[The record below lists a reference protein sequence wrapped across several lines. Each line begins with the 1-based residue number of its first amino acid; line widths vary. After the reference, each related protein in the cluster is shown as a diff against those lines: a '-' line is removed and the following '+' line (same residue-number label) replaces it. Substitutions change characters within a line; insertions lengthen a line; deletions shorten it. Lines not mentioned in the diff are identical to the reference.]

1 MENNYQQQLKEAQ
14 EKNKVLLGI
23 INAIP
28 EPIFVKNWH
37 GKFVFANKFLADFYK
52 TTPELLIGK
61 DDAYFTNDIDQTKLF
76 TKSVQTIINS
86 KKTQTVYEKAT
97 DSNTGVTHDFHSVK
111 TPFINSDGED
121 NVVVIATNITDLI
134 ALKDHSEKNEKRLT
148 GVLGVSNEGMWD
160 WNTETNDVFHNKR
173 WEIITG
179 VLDCENSFIEFQQ
192 CIFEDDKAKV
202 NNAIQRLL
210 EENIPYN
217 IEYRMV
223 RPSDGELIWIWD
235 RGVVLEHNEQGKPLW
250 VVGIIQDITDKINN
264 QIKIENL
271 AFYDV
276 LTQLPNRALLQDRMT
291 KVIENYKR
299 SKIHG
304 AVLFLDLDKFKQ
316 LNDTYGHQAGDHL
329 LIDVAQRIQS
339 VLRIEDTVARFGGD
353 EFVVILSALHAD
365 LFKAAKIAEN
375 IANNIRETVN
385 VPYELK
391 VNEATINYNI
401 SVSVGVALIDSVDVD
416 ATELLQL
423 ADVALYKAKENGR
436 NVCVTFDPK
445 MHEKLSY
452 ITKLEKALRISIKQN
467 EFMLHYQP
475 QYNIKG
481 DIVAAEALIRWNH
494 PELGFVN
501 LCDFIDV
508 AEESNLIVSIG
519 LWVLTKACEQLK
531 QCQSDPRYKHLS
543 ISINISEKQIW
554 QKDFVSEVMRIV
566 SQSGIDKS
574 KLKIELTESVLLKNT
589 DESIDKLKKLQL
601 FGLNFSLDNFGT
613 GYSSLGHLKSLP
625 ISEVKID
632 QSFVQDIID
641 EQSDLIMVKT
651 IIDLGKNFGLNV
663 VSKGIESKEQLKVLT
678 VLGCDL
684 YQGFYFS
691 KPIAIKDFLR
701 LIK

>member
-28 EPIFVKNWH
+28 EPIFVKDWH
-37 GKFVFANKFLADFYK
+37 GKFVFANKYLADFYK

-61 DDAYFTNDIDQTKLF
+61 DDAYFTHDIEQTKLF
-76 TKSVQTIINS
+76 TESVQSIIKS
-86 KKTQTVYEKAT
+86 KKIQTVYEKAT

-111 TPFINSDGED
+111 TPFINSNGED

-134 ALKDHSEKNEKRLT
+134 ALKNHSEKNEKRLT
-148 GVLGVSNEGMWD
+148 GILGVSNEGMWD

-173 WEIITG
+173 WETITG
-179 VLDCENSFIEFQQ
+179 VIDCENSFREYQQ
-192 CIFEDDKAKV
+192 CIFEDDKIKV

-210 EENIPYN
+210 EENIPYD

-223 RPSDGELIWIWD
+223 RPSDGKLIWIWD
-235 RGVVLEHNEQGKPLW
+235 RGVILEYNDQGEPLW
-250 VVGIIQDITDKINN
+250 VVGIVQDITDKINN
-264 QIKIENL
+264 QLKIESL

-291 KVIENYKR
+291 QVIESFKR

-304 AVLFLDLDKFKQ
+304 AVLFLDLDKFKPV
-316 LNDTYGHQAGDHL
+316 NDTYGHQAGDSL
-329 LIDVAQRIQS
+329 LIEVAQRIQS
-339 VLRIEDTVARFGGD
+339 VLRVKDTVARFGGD
-353 EFVVILSALHAD
+353 EFVIILSTLNSD
-365 LFKAAKIAEN
+365 LLKAAKIAEN

-385 VPYELK
+385 SPYELII
-391 VNEATINYNI
+391 NGATINYNI
-401 SVSVGVALIDSVDVD
+401 SVSVGIALIDSVDVD

-436 NVCVTFDPK
+436 NNCVVFDPK
-445 MHEKLSY
+445 MHEQLSY
-452 ITKLEKALRISIKQN
+452 ITKLEKELRLSIKRN
-467 EFMLHYQP
+467 EFVLNYQP
-475 QYNIKG
+475 QYNIQG
-481 DIVAAEALIRWNH
+481 ELVAAEALIRWQH
-494 PELGFVN
+494 PELGCVN
-501 LCDFIDV
+501 LSDFIDV

-531 QCQSDPRYKHLS
+531 VFQSDTRYKHLS
-543 ISINISEKQIW
+543 ISINISAKQIW
-554 QKDFVSEVMRIV
+554 QKDFVSEMIRIV
-566 SQSGIDKS
+566 SQSEIDKS
-574 KLKIELTESVLLKNT
+574 KLKIELTESVLLKDT
-589 DESIDKLKKLQL
+589 ESTIDKLKQLQL
-601 FGLNFSLDNFGT
+601 FGLKFSLDNFGT

-641 EQSDLIMVKT
+641 DKSDFIMVKT
-651 IIDLGKNFGLNV
+651 IVDLGKNFGLNV
-663 VSKGIESKEQLKVLT
+663 VSKGIESKEQLDILT
-678 VLGCDL
+678 SLGCDL

-691 KPIAIKDFLR
+691 KPLTIKDFLR
-701 LIK
+701 LF

>member
-28 EPIFVKNWH
+28 EPIFVKDWH
-37 GKFVFANKFLADFYK
+37 GKFVFANKYLADFYK

-61 DDAYFTNDIDQTKLF
+61 DDAYFTHDIEQTKLF
-76 TKSVQTIINS
+76 TESVQSIIKS
-86 KKTQTVYEKAT
+86 KKIQTVYEKAT

-111 TPFINSDGED
+111 TPFINSNGED

-134 ALKDHSEKNEKRLT
+134 ALKNHSEKNEKRLT
-148 GVLGVSNEGMWD
+148 GILGVSNEGMWD

-173 WEIITG
+173 WETITG
-179 VLDCENSFIEFQQ
+179 VIDCENSFREYQQ
-192 CIFEDDKAKV
+192 CIFEDDKIKV

-210 EENIPYN
+210 EENIPYD

-223 RPSDGELIWIWD
+223 RPSDGKLIWIWD
-235 RGVVLEHNEQGKPLW
+235 RGVILEYNDQGEPLW
-250 VVGIIQDITDKINN
+250 VVGIVQDITDKINN
-264 QIKIENL
+264 QLKIESL

-291 KVIENYKR
+291 QVIESFKR

-316 LNDTYGHQAGDHL
+316 LNDTYGHQAGDSL
-329 LIDVAQRIQS
+329 LIEVAQRIQS
-339 VLRIEDTVARFGGD
+339 VLRVKDTVARFGGD
-353 EFVVILSALHAD
+353 EFVIILSTLNSD
-365 LFKAAKIAEN
+365 LLKAAKIAEN

-385 VPYELK
+385 SPYELII
-391 VNEATINYNI
+391 NGATINYNI
-401 SVSVGVALIDSVDVD
+401 SVSVGIALIDSVDVD

-436 NVCVTFDPK
+436 NNCVVFDPK
-445 MHEKLSY
+445 MHEQLSY
-452 ITKLEKALRISIKQN
+452 ITKLEKELRLSIKRN
-467 EFMLHYQP
+467 EFVLNYQP
-475 QYNIKG
+475 QYNIQG
-481 DIVAAEALIRWNH
+481 ELVAAEALIRWQH
-494 PELGFVN
+494 PELGCVN
-501 LCDFIDV
+501 LSDFIDV

-531 QCQSDPRYKHLS
+531 VFQSDTRYKHLS
-543 ISINISEKQIW
+543 ISINISAKQIW
-554 QKDFVSEVMRIV
+554 QKDFVSEMIRIV
-566 SQSGIDKS
+566 SQSEIDKS
-574 KLKIELTESVLLKNT
+574 KLKIELTESVLLKDT
-589 DESIDKLKKLQL
+589 ESTIDKLKQLQL
-601 FGLNFSLDNFGT
+601 FGLKFSLDNFGT

-641 EQSDLIMVKT
+641 DKSDFIMVKT
-651 IIDLGKNFGLNV
+651 IVDLGKNFGLNV
-663 VSKGIESKEQLKVLT
+663 VSKGIESKEQLDILT
-678 VLGCDL
+678 SLGCDL

-691 KPIAIKDFLR
+691 KPLTIKDFLR
-701 LIK
+701 LF